1 METMFW
7 IWLAIIV
14 VTAIIEICTTELVSI
29 WFTFGSILPMI
40 LSATTDISI
49 PWQIA
54 ICIAISA
61 ILIACLRKISIK
73 FLFRNG
79 DNKTNLDAL
88 IGEKFRLLER
98 TDFETIGKVKVKD
111 IEWSVVGDQRQTI
124 EKGSVVEVVKIS
136 GAKLTVKEVEDPNSS
151 KTVNKQTAEK
161 QTKQTV
167 QSKNIENKK

>member
-1 METMFW
+1 MNTMFW

-14 VTAIIEICTTELVSI
+14 ITAIIEICTTELVSI

-54 ICIAISA
+54 ICIALSA

-73 FLFRNG
+73 FLFRNE
-79 DNKTNLDAL
+79 DNKTNLDTL

-98 TDFETIGKVKVKD
+98 TDFETVGKVKVKD
-111 IEWSVVGDQRQTI
+111 IEWSVIGNEQQTI
-124 EKGSVVEVVKIS
+124 EKGSVVEVVSIS
-136 GAKLTVKEVEDPNSS
+136 GAKLKVKEVKDPNST
-151 KTVNKQTAEK
+151 KTLNEHPAEK
-161 QTKQTV
+161 QTKQT
-167 QSKNIENKK
+167 KK

>member
-1 METMFW
+1 MNTMFW

-14 VTAIIEICTTELVSI
+14 ITAIIEICTTELVSI

-54 ICIAISA
+54 ICIALSA

-73 FLFRNG
+73 FLFRNE
-79 DNKTNLDAL
+79 DNKTNLDTL

-98 TDFETIGKVKVKD
+98 TDFETVGKVKVKD
-111 IEWSVVGDQRQTI
+111 IEWSVIGNEQQTI
-124 EKGSVVEVVKIS
+124 EKGSVVEVVSIS
-136 GAKLTVKEVEDPNSS
+136 GAKLKVKEVKDPNST
-151 KTVNKQTAEK
+151 KTLNEPPAEK
-161 QTKQTV
+161 QTKQT
-167 QSKNIENKK
+167 KK